1 FGDKGGAIL
10 EGSDKAFAILNL
22 DYAEDKSIND
32 FLDFHLLLDSTT
44 SHLLMEIK
52 KEKGKLLE
60 VKSQVLQ
67 DNLYCLIINELS
79 IRNRADEIKR
89 YINQISNS
97 SVEGIILYGKT
108 YIIDCDE
115 TFATMFGYSKEELKG
130 KSIEQLIDPKS
141 YKKLADYEHLALNGL
156 LELKGVRK
164 DGTLFYIEMIEY
176 PYYKNGKIIRAASVK
191 DVTERIET
199 ENKIEYMAY
208 YDDLTDLPNRNF
220 FNKVLKEAIIQA
232 KETDEQLAV
241 YFLDIDYFKEIDRK
255 STRLNS
261 SHVKISYAVFCL
273 KKKIVEDIQKIALV

>member
-1 FGDKGGAIL
+1 MSQEHLLLPMNKQLLSFLNEAILFVDKGGTIL

-32 FLDFHLLLDSTT
+32 FLDFHLLFESTT

-115 TFATMFGYSKEELKG
+115 TFAT
-130 KSIEQLIDPKS
+130 
-141 YKKLADYEHLALNGL
+141 
-156 LELKGVRK
+156 
-164 DGTLFYIEMIEY
+164 
-176 PYYKNGKIIRAASVK
+176 
-191 DVTERIET
+191 
-199 ENKIEYMAY
+199 
-208 YDDLTDLPNRNF
+208 
-220 FNKVLKEAIIQA
+220 
-232 KETDEQLAV
+232 
-241 YFLDIDYFKEIDRK
+241 
-255 STRLNS
+255 
-261 SHVKISYAVFCL
+261 
-273 KKKIVEDIQKIALV
+273 